1 MPSADDILSQ
11 LEAMKTLPNV
21 AIRLTQMI
29 SDDTNS
35 LLDFEKVI
43 RLDPTLAL
51 RLLENVNSPY
61 YSLVTKVE
69 SIAEAVAFIG
79 MDNLRN
85 IIVMDILKNI
95 LKNTITSSNFS
106 VNDLW
111 LHSAAVGVCCQMVS
125 ERIFEKKGENAFL
138 CGLIHDIGMIIEN
151 QIVPDLF
158 IKSCDFFALGKKQI
172 DACERNMIGTDHTKI
187 GFQLARN
194 WTLPLEVQEA
204 IRFHHKQLDF
214 APESLTGIIKISE
227 YLAYRLNYTPL
238 PNMKSQLTEP
248 LLNHMR
254 NCIKEYKAILLDLP
268 EELKKANDIF
278 SLDQE

>member
-1 MPSADDILSQ
+1 MPSADNILAQ
-11 LEAMKTLPNV
+11 LEAMKTLPNI

-35 LLDFEKVI
+35 LLDFEEVI

-61 YSLVTKVE
+61 YSLVRKVE
-69 SIAEAVAFIG
+69 TIAEAVAFIG

-85 IIVMDILKNI
+85 MIVMDILKNI
-95 LKNTITSSNFS
+95 LKNSRDSANFS

-111 LHSAAVGVCCQMVS
+111 LHSAAVGICCQMVS
-125 ERIFEKKGENAFL
+125 ERVFEKKGENAFL
-138 CGLIHDIGMIIEN
+138 CGLIHDVGMIIEN

-158 IKSCDFFALGKKQI
+158 IESCDLFALGKKQI
-172 DACERNMIGTDHTKI
+172 DACERDIIGTDHTKI
-187 GFQLARN
+187 GCQLSRN

-204 IRFHHKQLDF
+204 ISFHHKKLDIPPDTL
-214 APESLTGIIKISE
+214 AGTIKIAE
-227 YLAYRLNYTPL
+227 YLVYRLGYMPL
-238 PNMKSQLTEP
+238 PKMVSQLSES
-248 LLNHMR
+248 LLNHMHDS
-254 NCIKEYKAILLDLP
+254 IKEYKAILLDLP
-268 EELKKANDIF
+268 EELEKANEIF